1 MVDIHHH
8 LGLCIRFQH
17 VQDINAHNRIE
28 FPFGVLRTII
38 AIIPRNIMSVPSQ
51 FIRVKTKTT
60 SKIEN
65 PTLQQTMLKQITS
78 RSRQP
83 GPFDCR

>member
-1 MVDIHHH
+1 MVDIHHY

-28 FPFGVLRTII
+28 FSFGVPRTII
-38 AIIPRNIMSVPSQ
+38 AIIPRNIMSLPSQ
-51 FIRVKTKTT
+51 FIRIKTKAT

-65 PTLQQTMLKQITS
+65 PSLQQIMMK
-78 RSRQP
+78 
-83 GPFDCR
+83 